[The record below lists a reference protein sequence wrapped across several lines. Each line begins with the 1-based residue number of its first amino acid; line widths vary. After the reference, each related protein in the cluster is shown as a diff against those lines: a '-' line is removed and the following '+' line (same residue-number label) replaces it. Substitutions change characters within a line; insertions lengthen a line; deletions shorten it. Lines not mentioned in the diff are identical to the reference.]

1 MTSIDKF
8 NRNNSY
14 KESKVPVNNASIV
27 IKAYDKKYLLPE
39 SKYVFN
45 FLSKNIKDF
54 NDLLREKIYDM
65 TNNDLK
71 NYLRK
76 LLGTKR
82 LIKIVKEKPTLFSFT
97 SDRYKL
103 YLPDDKK
110 KIKIYI
116 KLRDY
121 IDFMQEKGHIFHI
134 AKKINMNTIDTIQ
147 QIIYVYV
154 LKTMEAL
161 QEDLVRNK

>member
-1 MTSIDKF
+1 MNSIDKMKPSKSF
-8 NRNNSY
+8 INN
-14 KESKVPVNNASIV
+14 KIVINNPSLV

-39 SKYVFN
+39 SKYIFN

-54 NDLLREKIYDM
+54 NDLLRNKIYEM
-65 TNNDLK
+65 TDKDLH
-71 NYLRK
+71 NYLKK

-82 LIKIVKEKPTLFSFT
+82 LIKIVKEKPSIFSLT
-97 SDRYKL
+97 SDKYKL

-121 IDFMQEKGHIFHI
+121 INFMRERYD
-134 AKKINMNTIDTIQ
+134 INISRFMSKDSVFIIQ
-147 QIIYVYV
+147 QIIYVYA

-161 QEDLVRNK
+161 QEDLVGNK

>member
-1 MTSIDKF
+1 MNSIDKF
-8 NRNNSY
+8 KTSKSFINN
-14 KESKVPVNNASIV
+14 KIAVNNPSIV

-39 SKYVFN
+39 SKYIFN

-54 NDLLREKIYDM
+54 NDLLRNKIYEM
-65 TNNDLK
+65 TDKDLH
-71 NYLRK
+71 NYLKK

-82 LIKIVKEKPTLFSFT
+82 LIKIVKEKPSIFSLT
-97 SDRYKL
+97 SDKYKL

-121 IDFMQEKGHIFHI
+121 INF
-134 AKKINMNTIDTIQ
+134 AKERVNFKI
-147 QIIYVYV
+147 Y
-154 LKTMEAL
+154 E
-161 QEDLVRNK
+161 